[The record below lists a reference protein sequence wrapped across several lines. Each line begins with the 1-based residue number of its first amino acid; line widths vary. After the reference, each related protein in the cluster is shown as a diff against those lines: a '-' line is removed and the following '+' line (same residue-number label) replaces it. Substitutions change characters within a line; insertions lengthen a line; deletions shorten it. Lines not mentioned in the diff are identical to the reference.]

1 MQYYISK
8 IVRGEFA
15 SIREKA
21 IALLKEE
28 GFGIKTEMDVSAT
41 LKEKLGVD
49 FKAYQI
55 LGACHPAYAYKALQA
70 EDKLGVLL
78 PCNVILIDQG
88 EGNIE
93 VAAMDV
99 EKMMDGMPNAALKS
113 VAAEVSSIMKGVLDR
128 L

>member
-8 IVRGEFA
+8 IVRGDFP

-21 IALLKEE
+21 IMLLKEE

-49 FKAYQI
+49 FKEYQI
-55 LGACHPAYAYKALQA
+55 LGACHPSYAYKALQA

-99 EKMMDGMPNAALKS
+99 EKMMDGMANAALKE
-113 VAAEVSSIMKGVLDR
+113 VAGEVSAIMKGILAR